1 MEEMSELALVDV
13 FEPMP
18 DSRRKP
24 GEIGAS
30 FPWGTGSKVRL
41 EETVGC
47 RGFAILQYHQAHLA
61 GTRACSQSR
70 YNDLKSVK
78 LGDLTYPMRSPTQAW
93 HRRSKQLATV
103 VQGP

>member
-24 GEIGAS
+24 GRRHSLQWCLAWFSQAVAPEIGAS

-61 GTRACSQSR
+61 GTRSAGVFS
-70 YNDLKSVK
+70 SVGTFFLA
-78 LGDLTYPMRSPTQAW
+78 LGR
-93 HRRSKQLATV
+93 
-103 VQGP
+103 